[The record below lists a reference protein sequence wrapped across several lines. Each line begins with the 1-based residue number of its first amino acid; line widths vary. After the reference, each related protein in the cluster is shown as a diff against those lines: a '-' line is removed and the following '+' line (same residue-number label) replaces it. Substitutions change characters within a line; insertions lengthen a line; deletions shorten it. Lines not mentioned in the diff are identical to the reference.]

1 MSFAEAA
8 SCEQRANAITA
19 EKRPRKEFFTGGCMK
34 SNLSDKFWLVEKFLS
49 GVRSQ
54 ESGVRSQESGVRSQ
68 ESGVRSQESGVR
80 SQESGVRSQ
89 DILGNALPS
98 QAWYLVFF
106 CKQQGA
112 SSYSDSWLLASEF
125 NPSLNSVPLSFCNS

>member
-19 EKRPRKEFFTGGCMK
+19 QKRPRKEFFTGGCMK
-34 SNLSDKFWLVEKFLS
+34 PNLSDKFWLVEKFLS
-49 GVRSQ
+49 GVRSQESGVRRQEAGVRSQ

-80 SQESGVRSQ
+80 SQESGCGSPHNFLLF
-89 DILGNALPS
+89 DFFFSAL
-98 QAWYLVFF
+98 
-106 CKQQGA
+106 
-112 SSYSDSWLLASEF
+112 
-125 NPSLNSVPLSFCNS
+125 